1 MCIITATAV
10 ATALGL
16 STAAATAAAGTSA
29 VSAAGIIAGAA
40 NAAIALGAIGS
51 AVTGIATSS
60 IQAKNQQAMYN
71 YQAQV
76 DRNNARI
83 ANQNAANERQSG
95 LEESRLQRM
104 KTLSNIGNQQTAMAA
119 NGIDITSGTA
129 LDTIEDTA
137 TAGELDALM
146 TMYNSERTAIN
157 YEQQAANFNNQANLD
172 SIAGKNAR
180 KAGTI
185 NALSYGF
192 DGISNAAG
200 SFGGLGNIGKVSSKW
215 GNFKNKFSGGL
226 KTSDPWGAG
235 YQFV

>member
-1 MCIITATAV
+1 MCLITSIATAIGV
-10 ATALGL
+10 
-16 STAAATAAAGTSA
+16 STAAVWAGVISTAATAIST
-29 VSAAGIIAGAA
+29 
-40 NAAIALGAIGS
+40 AISVPA
-51 AVTGIATSS
+51 S
-60 IQAKNQQAMYN
+60 IQQSKSQEAMYN
-71 YQAQV
+71 YQAQI
-76 DRNNARI
+76 DRNNAKI
-83 ANQNAANERQSG
+83 ANQNAADERQSG
-95 LEESRLQRM
+95 LEEARLQRM
-104 KTLSNIGNQQTAMAA
+104 KTLSAIGSQQAAMAA

-172 SIAGKNAR
+172 SIAGRNAR

-185 NALSYGF
+185 NAISYGLN
-192 DGISNAAG
+192 GVSNAAG

-215 GNFKNKFSGGL
+215 GNTKNKFSGGL

-235 YQFV
+235 YQFA